1 MFLMQDIIN
10 ELKQLKENN
19 MFRQITPIE
28 KKEGKYVYLNGEKL
42 IIFSSNDYLN
52 LSTDKDLVKEFCK
65 KYIDSPDFCFSS
77 ASARLLSGT
86 SDIYNKLESTL
97 ASLFQKDAALIFNTG
112 YQCNLG
118 VISTIASKGDVIFS
132 DKLNHASIIDGMRL
146 RTSGRAAYKIP
157 K

>member
-1 MFLMQDIIN
+1 MQDIIN

-42 IIFSSNDYLN
+42 INFSSNDYLN

-112 YQCNLG
+112 Y
-118 VISTIASKGDVIFS
+118 
-132 DKLNHASIIDGMRL
+132 
-146 RTSGRAAYKIP
+146 
-157 K
+157 